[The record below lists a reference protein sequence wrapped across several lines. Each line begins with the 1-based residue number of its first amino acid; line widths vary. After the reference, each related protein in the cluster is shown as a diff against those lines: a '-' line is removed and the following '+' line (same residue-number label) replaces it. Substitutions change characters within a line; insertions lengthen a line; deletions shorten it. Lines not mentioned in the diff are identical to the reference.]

1 MPHFSLSTPLS
12 PAPSMHIM
20 ARQKQIF
27 LTLFFPILLFSLSQ
41 TCRAHNITKILAEHP
56 EFSQF
61 NHYLTATRL
70 ASEINRRLTITV
82 LAIDNSAMSALIARH
97 FTLQTMRHVLS
108 LHILVDYYGSKKLH
122 QLSRSSTLS
131 SSLFQVHLLFSTLY
145 TSLFYYFTSES
156 G

>member
-1 MPHFSLSTPLS
+1 
-12 PAPSMHIM
+12 MHM
-20 ARQKQIF
+20 MMGRQKQIVV
-27 LTLFFPILLFSLSQ
+27 TLLFPILLLCLSQSQ

-82 LAIDNSAMSALIARH
+82 LAIDNSAMAALTARH

-131 SSLFQVHLLFSTLY
+131 SSLFQVHNSLILLFHYFHYICIIYHEYVSIMN
-145 TSLFYYFTSES
+145 LFTMN
-156 G
+156 